1 VIVMRDATRADWPRL
16 LELNEAS
23 VEQLSPMDEAQL
35 ASFAQVAFAL
45 RVAMEN
51 GKVAGFLL
59 SFRKGAA
66 YRGQVFQHLSQQTED
81 FVYIDR
87 VVVDAAVRGR
97 GVASR
102 LYDDLAVAA
111 RAARL
116 PRLLCEA
123 YTTNE
128 QSLAFHARQGFHVFD
143 DFISHGQPVAL
154 LERRLD
160 P

>member
-1 VIVMRDATRADWPRL
+1 VTVLRDAKKVDWPRL

-23 VEQLSPMDEAQL
+23 VEQLSPMDEEQL
-35 ASFAQVAFAL
+35 ARFVDAAFSL
-45 RVAMEN
+45 RVAKQE

-59 SFRKGAA
+59 SFRRGAA

-97 GVASR
+97 GIASI
-102 LYDDLAVAA
+102 LYDDLVATA
-111 RAARL
+111 RAAGL

-123 YTTNE
+123 YKTNE
-128 QSLAFHARQGFHVFD
+128 QSLKFHARQGFQVFG

-154 LERRLD
+154 MERRL
-160 P
+160 